1 MLGAN
6 TRKGYATSVGRQSR
20 QRLCSELSLRQ
31 GFGRRPKRL
40 YGALAPPGLWPG
52 FPLVKIPAL
61 KSAEW
66 SRTKLDIP
74 GGKPGAPEGVAFL
87 FSSAFAE

>member
-1 MLGAN
+1 MLGGN
-6 TRKGYATSVGRQSR
+6 EFR
-20 QRLCSELSLRQ
+20 LRQ
-31 GFGRRPKRL
+31 GFGLRPKHL
-40 YGALAPPGLWPG
+40 YGANTPPGLWPG

-61 KSAEW
+61 KSEEW

-74 GGKPGAPEGVAFL
+74 GGKPGAPEGVDFL